1 MLCIYNQD
9 STSKPST
16 IDNLVLKMQ
25 FKVAT
30 LYNMT
35 KVGMVNYRA
44 IKANGLEG
52 VHFLN
57 MQIKRAV
64 IHKS

>member
-1 MLCIYNQD
+1 
-9 STSKPST
+9 
-16 IDNLVLKMQ
+16 
-25 FKVAT
+25 
-30 LYNMT
+30 MT
-35 KVGMVNYRA
+35 KAGMVNYRA